1 MIKWVDSNPET
12 ISRKCNIIID
22 HLLNTTVKSIE
33 GRGKGMVIVRSIKDS
48 VKFFHG
54 DEQTIKDKGLHNKIK
69 CVVGFSG
76 EQEYNGEKVT
86 EHSLNKEN
94 GFDSKDIPTGLK
106 TLYIEF

>member
-12 ISRKCNIIID
+12 ITRKCGIIID

-48 VKFFHG
+48 VKFFM
-54 DEQTIKDKGLHNKIK
+54 EMNKQLKDKGLHNKIK

-76 EQEYNGEKVT
+76 EQQYNGEKVT
-86 EHSLNKEN
+86 EHS
-94 GFDSKDIPTGLK
+94 
-106 TLYIEF
+106 